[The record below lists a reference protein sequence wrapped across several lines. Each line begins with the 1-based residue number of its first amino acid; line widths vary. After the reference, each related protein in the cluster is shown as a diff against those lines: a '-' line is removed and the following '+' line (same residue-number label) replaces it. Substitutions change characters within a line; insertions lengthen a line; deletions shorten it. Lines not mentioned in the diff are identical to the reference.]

1 MTKHKFEKKK
11 KTVKAHGRIIYFAHA
26 TGKLGNDLY

>member
-1 MTKHKFEKKK
+1 MTKHKFEKK